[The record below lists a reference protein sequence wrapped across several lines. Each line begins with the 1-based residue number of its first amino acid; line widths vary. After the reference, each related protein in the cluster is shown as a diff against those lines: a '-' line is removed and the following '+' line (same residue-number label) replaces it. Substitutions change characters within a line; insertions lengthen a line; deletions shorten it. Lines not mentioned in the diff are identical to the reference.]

1 MTPTPPQSP
10 TYDYDAASAFRPIG
24 SQQYESDTFD
34 NPIARPIPQMV
45 TFQPLAREHQQPFPY
60 AENRSNREHSM
71 SQHQIEFDRQVALR
85 LQEIENARDH
95 GTNPTVTS
103 APTAATASAQAPSS
117 GSVIPIQ
124 VEQSPTIHT
133 HGQPRESTNVGSQG
147 RLLSNWQADPHRTP
161 LTHRKE
167 RQQPIKQLSQRPAQL
182 HWDPE
187 LTQHAHRQ
195 NYGEGVY
202 SEIPSPQQQNPT
214 AQYYRQDNPPMQD
227 HATRTSHEDHLRH
240 VSQFFRD
247 NPPHRHQ

>member
-1 MTPTPPQSP
+1 
-10 TYDYDAASAFRPIG
+10 
-24 SQQYESDTFD
+24 
-34 NPIARPIPQMV
+34 MV
-45 TFQPLAREHQQPFPY
+45 TFQPLAWEHQQPFPY
-60 AENRSNREHSM
+60 TENCSNREHSM
-71 SQHQIEFDRQVALR
+71 SQQQIEFDRQVALR
-85 LQEIENARDH
+85 LQEIKNARAH

-147 RLLSNWQADPHRTP
+147 QLLSNWQADPHRTP

-167 RQQPIKQLSQRPAQL
+167 RQQPIKQLSQRLVQL
-182 HWDPE
+182 HWDPQ
-187 LTQHAHRQ
+187 LTQHAHCQ

-202 SEIPSPQQQNPT
+202 SEIPLPQQQNPT

-227 HATRTSHEDHLRH
+227 HATRTSHEDHLQH
-240 VSQFFRD
+240 VNQFFRD
-247 NPPHRHQ
+247 NPSHQHQ